1 MTMARYIPLQDK
13 LDEIKE
19 QGVKLRRRFDYLSGE
34 RDFLCDMLLTR
45 PTKDMEAQ
53 RRLLQEWDDEI
64 AYLQRSL
71 DYLRNEYSRLK
82 DQQSNQ
88 LKNNKKQIKKP

>member
-1 MTMARYIPLQDK
+1 MARYIPLQDK

-45 PTKDMEAQ
+45 PTKDMEVQ

-64 AYLQRSL
+64 AHLQRSL
-71 DYLRNEYSRLK
+71 DYLRSEYSRLK

>member
-1 MTMARYIPLQDK
+1 MARYIPLQDK

-19 QGVKLRRRFDYLSGE
+19 QGVKLRRRLDYLSSE

-53 RRLLQEWDDEI
+53 RRLLQEWNEEI
-64 AYLQRSL
+64 AHLERSL
-71 DYLRNEYSRLK
+71 NYLRNEYSRLEGL
-82 DQQSNQ
+82 QSNQ
-88 LKNNKKQIKKP
+88 FKNNKKQIKKP

>member
-1 MTMARYIPLQDK
+1 MARYIPLQDK

-19 QGVKLRRRFDYLSGE
+19 QGVKLCRRLDYLSSE

-53 RRLLQEWDDEI
+53 RRLLQEWNEEI
-64 AYLQRSL
+64 AHLERSL
-71 DYLRNEYSRLK
+71 NYLRNEYSRLEGL
-82 DQQSNQ
+82 QSNQ
-88 LKNNKKQIKKP
+88 FKNNKKQIKKP